1 LKEDLLNSVDI
12 LDISSDLL
20 KLEGV
25 EAKSAEE
32 RSPVEEAGATAD

>member
-1 LKEDLLNSVDI
+1 LKEGLLDSVDI
-12 LDISSDLL
+12 LDIPSDLL

-32 RSPVEEAGATAD
+32 RSLVEEAGATAD